1 MNRFYKIYRL
11 REGIFLERGG
21 DSGFINA
28 EWDDLFKR
36 RNLPRFLGK
45 VTLRRVSADLA
56 QPQAPIQGQEVWACG
71 VTYYSSR
78 LARMEEAKDAGGGDF
93 YSRVYVAERPEIF
106 FKATPDRVSG
116 PGQPLRIRRDSSWDV
131 PEPELTLAIS
141 AHGTIIGYTI
151 GNDMSSRSIEG
162 ENPLYLPQAKTYQQC
177 AGLGPC
183 LLVPPQP
190 LPAETEMRMEVL
202 RNGKLSYSGSCKLSD
217 MKRAPEE
224 LVGYLTRELEFPRGA
239 YLMTGTGIVPGND
252 FTLEPG
258 DRVSIT
264 IEPIGTLTNHV
275 VRQGD

>member
-1 MNRFYKIYRL
+1 MNQSYKLYRL
-11 REGIFLERGG
+11 REGIFLDRGTE
-21 DSGFINA
+21 SGFIDG
-28 EWDDLFKR
+28 EWDDLFKKK
-36 RNLPRFLGK
+36 NLRRFLAEA
-45 VTLRRVSADLA
+45 TLAPGQADLA
-56 QPQAPIQGQEVWACG
+56 RPLAPIRSQEVWACG

-78 LARMEEAKDAGGGDF
+78 LARMEESRDAGGGDF
-93 YSRVYVAERPEIF
+93 YSRVYVADRPEIF

-141 AHGTIIGYTI
+141 SHGNIIGYTI

-183 LLVPPQP
+183 LLISPTP
-190 LPAETEMRMEVL
+190 LPPETEMRLEVM
-202 RNGKLSYSGSCKLSD
+202 RNGKPSFSGNCKLSD
-217 MKRAPEE
+217 MKRSQEE
-224 LVGYLTRELEFPRGA
+224 LVSYLTRELKFPNGA
-239 YLMTGTGIVPGND
+239 FLMTGTGIVPDKD

-264 IEPIGTLTNHV
+264 IEPIGTLTNPV
-275 VRQGD
+275 VRKKT

>member
-1 MNRFYKIYRL
+1 MSRSYKLYRL
-11 REGIFLERGG
+11 KEGIFLDRGG
-21 DSGFINA
+21 DSGFIDA
-28 EWDDLFKR
+28 EWDDLFKQ
-36 RNLPRFLGK
+36 RNLYAFLGK
-45 VTLRRVSADLA
+45 ATVAPDQADLT
-56 QPQAPIQGQEVWACG
+56 QPLAPIGSQEVWACG

-78 LARMEEAKDAGGGDF
+78 LARMEESRDAGGGDF
-93 YSRVYVAERPEIF
+93 YSRVYVADRPEIF
-106 FKATPDRVSG
+106 FKATPNRVSG

-141 AHGTIIGYTI
+141 AHGNIIGHTI

-183 LLVPPQP
+183 LLISPTP
-190 LPAETEMRMEVL
+190 LPPETEMRLEVM
-202 RNGKLSYSGSCKLSD
+202 RNGKPSFSGSCKLRD
-217 MKRAPEE
+217 MKRSQLE
-224 LVGYLTRELEFPRGA
+224 LVSYLTRELEFPNGA

-264 IEPIGTLTNHV
+264 IEPIGTLTNPV
-275 VRQGD
+275 VR